1 MMLPRQNPSPAVTSS
16 NAAWAP
22 KGELPIQVPRRRRN
36 QGLRAGAAAVE
47 LAVLL
52 PFLMFI
58 FLVTVDWA
66 RIFYFSVIIDNCARQ
81 GALYESD
88 PVAATQSPYAS
99 VTDAALADASDL
111 QPQPAVSTNNG
122 VDEAGNPYIEVTVSW
137 QFSTVTN
144 YPGIGS
150 VWNMSR
156 TVRTRVAPV
165 TPNN

>member
-1 MMLPRQNPSPAVTSS
+1 M
-16 NAAWAP
+16 
-22 KGELPIQVPRRRRN
+22 PIQIPRRRGD
-36 QGLRAGAAAVE
+36 QGVRAGAAAVE

-52 PFLMFI
+52 PFLI
-58 FLVTVDWA
+58 LISLVTVDWA

-122 VDEAGNPYIEVTVSW
+122 VDEVGNPYIEVTVSW
-137 QFSTVTN
+137 QFSTITN
-144 YPGIGS
+144 YPGINS
-150 VWNMSR
+150 LWIMSR
-156 TVRTRVAPV
+156 TVRTRVAPAA
-165 TPNN
+165 PNN

>member
-1 MMLPRQNPSPAVTSS
+1 
-16 NAAWAP
+16 
-22 KGELPIQVPRRRRN
+22 
-36 QGLRAGAAAVE
+36 

-52 PFLMFI
+52 PFLVFI

-137 QFSTVTN
+137 QFSTITN
-144 YPGIGS
+144 YPGINS

-165 TPNN
+165 APNN